1 MYIIR
6 MTKALL
12 IVDHGSKRQEAND
25 MIFDVVS
32 LLEGLSPELI
42 IEASHMELAEPT
54 IEEGIHACVQR
65 GATEIV
71 VQPYMLSPGRH
82 STSDIPRMVK
92 EISEQYLNISIR
104 VSSHLGVH
112 TKIAEVLL
120 EKADL

>member
-1 MYIIR
+1 